1 MSDRQQ
7 LVKIGEVLSRSEVIE
22 SGVPQGS
29 VLGPIGFLIY
39 INDLGKINLH
49 GRIIFFADDACLLY
63 DSDKLDDLYMY
74 MKQDIEILM
83 KWFSNNLLLLNLKKT
98 EYVIFHKRSII
109 VEKRDLYVNN
119 ILITNTNIV
128 RYLGLTL
135 DDTLSWKAH
144 IDSVRKSVLPGIS
157 LLFRLR
163 NFISTDCLKML
174 YYALIHSRITYLA
187 GIWGHCKE
195 VNFNQIFI
203 LQKRALKTVYKL
215 PVKTGTQHL
224 FNVSGVAPLKLL
236 VNATLACF
244 VHRSILNGMHLEI
257 FVGKK
262 VPHYHLRT
270 SINLPIHS

>member
-1 MSDRQQ
+1 MDACYELVAFTQRALDHGRLAAGLFIDITKAFDCVDKDLFLKKLKTNGLTGPALSLFESYMSDRQQ

-119 ILITNTNIV
+119 ILITNTNI
-128 RYLGLTL
+128 
-135 DDTLSWKAH
+135 
-144 IDSVRKSVLPGIS
+144 
-157 LLFRLR
+157 
-163 NFISTDCLKML
+163 
-174 YYALIHSRITYLA
+174 
-187 GIWGHCKE
+187 
-195 VNFNQIFI
+195 
-203 LQKRALKTVYKL
+203 
-215 PVKTGTQHL
+215 
-224 FNVSGVAPLKLL
+224 
-236 VNATLACF
+236 
-244 VHRSILNGMHLEI
+244 
-257 FVGKK
+257 
-262 VPHYHLRT
+262 
-270 SINLPIHS
+270 